1 MERLQEIALRKA
13 EIKKMLEGEG
23 EVNVDEIRAELDSLE
38 AEEKSINEA
47 VELEQRKADEEA
59 KARKKTAE
67 EMAAKMPVEAKE
79 IKEVKKME
87 LEIRNTPEYIDAFA
101 EYIKSD
107 DDTQV
112 RALLSENATNGT
124 VPVPELV
131 YDIVKNAWERE
142 GIMALVRKS
151 YIKGNL
157 KVGFEISG
165 DDAIVHTEGGDAITP
180 ENLVLGTVNMIPAN
194 IKKAIQISRE
204 VYKLRGEQFLR
215 YIYDELAYKIAK
227 KCADELL
234 AKIEACGTLSTTTMV
249 GVPVVTAASIGLG
262 TVASAM
268 AKLSDQAQNPVVIMN
283 KATWGSFKAVQYAGA
298 FNVDPFEGLRVLFN
312 NTITAYSAATTGVT
326 YAIVGD
332 LDEGALANFPDGDE
346 IDFIFDEYS
355 LKKSDLVEIMGERF
369 VALEPVSPNAFVKI
383 QK

>member
-13 EIKKMLEGEG
+13 EIKKMLEGEE
-23 EVNVDEIRAELDSLE
+23 EVNLEEIRAELDSLE

-59 KARKKTAE
+59 EARKKAAE
-67 EMAAKMPVEAKE
+67 EMAKKMPVEAKE

-180 ENLVLGTVNMIPAN
+180 ENLVLGTVNLIPAN
-194 IKKAIQISRE
+194 IKKAVQISRE
-204 VYKLRGEQFLR
+204 VYKLRGEAFLR

-312 NTITAYSAATTGVT
+312 NTIKAYSAASTGDT

>member
-13 EIKKMLEGEG
+13 EIKQMLEGEEDVNLD
-23 EVNVDEIRAELDSLE
+23 EVRAELDSLE
-38 AEEKSINEA
+38 AEERSINEA
-47 VELEQRKADEEA
+47 VELAQRQADEEA
-59 KARKKTAE
+59 EARKRTAE
-67 EMAAKMPVEAKE
+67 EMTTKMPVEAKE
-79 IKEVKKME
+79 IKEVKKVEM
-87 LEIRNTPEYIDAFA
+87 EIRNTPEYIDAFA

-124 VPVPELV
+124 VPVPEFV

-142 GIMALVRKS
+142 GIMQLVRKS

-165 DDAIVHTEGGDAITP
+165 DGAIAHTEGGAAIDP
-180 ENLVLGTVNMIPAN
+180 ENLVLGTVNMIPVN

-204 VYKLRGEQFLR
+204 VYKLRGEEFLT

-234 AKIEACGTLSTTTMV
+234 RKIEACGTLSTTTCV
-249 GVPVVTAASIGLG
+249 GVPAVTANSPALG
-262 TVASAM
+262 TIASAM
-268 AKLSDQAQNPVVIMN
+268 AQLSDQAQNPVVIMN
-283 KATWGSFKAVQYAGA
+283 KATWGQFKTVQYAGNFSA
-298 FNVDPFEGLRVLFN
+298 DPFEGLTVLYN
-312 NTITAYSAATTGVT
+312 NTIKAYSAASSGDT
-326 YAIVGD
+326 YALVGD
-332 LDEGALANFPDGDE
+332 LEYGALANFPDGEE

-355 LKKSDLVEIMGERF
+355 LKKSDLVEIMGERM
-369 VALEPVSPNAFVKI
+369 VAVDPVAPDAFVKI

>member
-59 KARKKTAE
+59 EERKKTAE
-67 EMAAKMPVEAKE
+67 EMAVKMPVEAKE

-346 IDFIFDEYS
+346 IDFIFDELS

>member
-23 EVNVDEIRAELDSLE
+23 EVNVEEIRAELDSLE

-47 VELEQRKADEEA
+47 VELAQRKADEEA
-59 KARKKTAE
+59 EERKKAAE
-67 EMAAKMPVEAKE
+67 EMAEKMPIEAKE